1 MEPGEQNA
9 YLFAFYYYDN
19 PKLTKKQQQITRS
32 VQIQWSN
39 SQKKRFFSVPRL
51 FLKNFLQSLREL
63 HCWIA
68 DRLKYTN
75 PGEQN

>member
-9 YLFAFYYYDN
+9 YLFAFFNYVVA
-19 PKLTKKQQQITRS
+19 KLTKNRS
-32 VQIQWSN
+32 KLPVLYKVN
-39 SQKKRFFSVPRL
+39 GAMFEKCVFSVPRM
-51 FLKNFLQSLREL
+51 FLTKFHQSLRNL

-68 DRLKYTN
+68 NRLKYTN

>member
-9 YLFAFYYYDN
+9 YLFAFYCYDN

-32 VQIQWSN
+32 DKSN
-39 SQKKRFFSVPRL
+39 GAILRKKRFFSVPRL

-68 DRLKYTN
+68 DRLKFTN